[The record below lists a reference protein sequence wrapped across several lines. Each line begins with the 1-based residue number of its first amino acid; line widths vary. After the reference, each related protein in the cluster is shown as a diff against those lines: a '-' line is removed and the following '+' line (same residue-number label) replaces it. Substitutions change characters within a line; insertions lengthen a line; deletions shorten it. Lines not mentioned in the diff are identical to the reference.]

1 MATSLSLSKLML
13 IANEKK
19 LFLCPGPGGMPLY
32 IDDFIGD
39 QCSDN
44 FKGFHSVYKIVDL
57 WLLLLCA

>member
-19 LFLCPGPGGMPLY
+19 LFLYRGGMPLY

-39 QCSDN
+39 KCSDN